1 MTLRF
6 KAVTRIKSK
15 FFVYFSFLIKL
26 LLLLILVALS
36 ISLITV
42 LVNSFIFNQLYRQKN
57 LSEQMAG
64 IHKDQ
69 KGTLE
74 LQKKIFESNNNISKN
89 KISVLF
95 WLLLIQFSK
104 LKKTKK
110 VRSNIFFMINIVL
123 VLTFFRFFY
132 ILAYFNQIQFHK
144 ELKNCQKF
152 SFFLI
157 NSLKVSNEISNF

>member
-1 MTLRF
+1 M
-6 KAVTRIKSK
+6 
-15 FFVYFSFLIKL
+15 
-26 LLLLILVALS
+26 
-36 ISLITV
+36 
-42 LVNSFIFNQLYRQKN
+42 YRQQN

-64 IHKDQ
+64 IHDQ

-104 LKKTKK
+104 LKRTKK

-123 VLTFFRFFY
+123 ILTFSRSFN
-132 ILAYFNQIQFHK
+132 ISAYFNQINFYK

-152 SFFLI
+152 SFFSI
-157 NSLKVSNEISNF
+157 SSLKVSNEISNFQQRSYFFFWLYQR

>member
-1 MTLRF
+1 
-6 KAVTRIKSK
+6 
-15 FFVYFSFLIKL
+15 
-26 LLLLILVALS
+26 
-36 ISLITV
+36 
-42 LVNSFIFNQLYRQKN
+42 
-57 LSEQMAG
+57 MAG
-64 IHKDQ
+64 IYKDQ